1 MTPNSHSSARRAS
14 VNFYFRYFYFNSRD
28 RLRQKKKESAGS
40 LKREAKNKMYQ
51 YLGYSSWSNGNFQ
64 MAFSEDS
71 MFTMVFFRGNGLLSR
86 VEKWSCFIMLV

>member
-28 RLRQKKKESAGS
+28 RLRQKKKESAGN
-40 LKREAKNKMYQ
+40 LNGGAKNKMYQ

-64 MAFSEDS
+64 MAFSEDA
-71 MFTMVFFRGNGLLSR
+71 MFTMVFFRENCLLSR

>member
-14 VNFYFRYFYFNSRD
+14 ANFYFRYFYFNSRD
-28 RLRQKKKESAGS
+28 RLRQKKKSAGN
-40 LKREAKNKMYQ
+40 LNGGAKNKMYQ